1 MKRGSIRRLIGSLV
15 GVAGVAFSL
24 TLLFKSMRSVQA
36 IGGYCASGG
45 PYQIAHQC
53 PKGVTGLLPLAIFG
67 GLIFLGLFAICA
79 GDTGRPFVL
88 FAWPAL
94 FLSLG
99 WNFLD
104 YGLNL
109 TTSSGTTSGTGVN
122 AGFLVCAV
130 VFILMGGVP
139 LIWLLPMLWRVI
151 TGHPDPDDAPATT
164 STVPAF
170 MGGTSVQFAPPPS
183 SGASAATTFASAS
196 SSGVRFSPAPKS
208 TPTPAT
214 TTVTAPSTGKDL
226 AGELER
232 LASLHR
238 RRELTDAEYEAAK
251 RQAISNSE
259 NPT

>member
-1 MKRGSIRRLIGSLV
+1 MKRLIGSLV

-24 TLLFKSMRSVQA
+24 TLLFRSMRSVQS
-36 IGGYCASGG
+36 IGGFCASGG
-45 PYQIAHQC
+45 PYQIAHKC
-53 PKGVTGLLPLAIFG
+53 PKGIGGLLPLAIFG
-67 GLIFLGLFAICA
+67 GLIFLGLFAISA
-79 GDTGRPFVL
+79 GETGRPFVL

-104 YGLNL
+104 YGLHL
-109 TTSSGTTSGTGVN
+109 TTSGSGVN
-122 AGFLVCAV
+122 GGFLVRGV
-130 VFILMGGVP
+130 LFIVMGAVP
-139 LIWLLPMLWRVI
+139 LIWLVPMLWRVI
-151 TGHPDPDDAPATT
+151 TGHPDPDDAPDAPGH
-164 STVPAF
+164 VPAF
-170 MGGTSVQFAPPPS
+170 MGGTSVQFTPPPS
-183 SGASAATTFASAS
+183 SSPTTPAATFGSMST
-196 SSGVRFSPAPKS
+196 SGVRFAPTP

-214 TTVTAPSTGKDL
+214 STVTAPSTGKDL